1 MAGLQFLKKQIQEK
15 KDVMLFAD
23 ATQNIKDKK
32 KVEKKALLTI
42 RT

>member
-1 MAGLQFLKKQIQEK
+1 
-15 KDVMLFAD
+15 VMLFAD

-42 RT
+42 RTWGQMD